1 MEILAVFAIV
11 GAAAGGAAYLTK
23 QGAKQ

>member
-1 MEILAVFAIV
+1 MEFLAVIAIV

>member
-1 MEILAVFAIV
+1 MEFLVVIAIV

-23 QGAKQ
+23 KGAKQ

>member
-11 GAAAGGAAYLTK
+11 GAAAGGAAFLTK

>member
-1 MEILAVFAIV
+1 MEFLVVIAIV

>member
-1 MEILAVFAIV
+1 MEFLIVIAIV

-23 QGAKQ
+23 KGAKQ

>member
-1 MEILAVFAIV
+1 MEFLIVIAIV